1 MVYDSKTYELL
12 HRPTPEGRALYRVM
26 LEEKATE
33 LIFKHEHP
41 FRWFFQK
48 LKELFD

>member
-12 HRPTPEGRALYRVM
+12 HRPTPEGLVLYREM

-33 LIFKHEHP
+33 LIFRHEHP
-41 FRWFFQK
+41 VRWFFIK
-48 LKELFD
+48 LKEMFD